1 MNEDKSKRGI
11 SRRGFLRGAGM
22 GAGAAG
28 VAAVAAVAV
37 AGGSPVSAETAGGDK
52 RRSVGYRETEHV
64 RQVYELSRF

>member
-1 MNEDKSKRGI
+1 MNEDKNNKGL

-28 VAAVAAVAV
+28 VAAVATAAG
-37 AGGSPVSAETAGGDK
+37 AGGSPVRAETAGEDGRK
-52 RRSVGYRETEHV
+52 SVGYRETEHV

>member
-28 VAAVAAVAV
+28 VVAV
-37 AGGSPVSAETAGGDK
+37 ATVAGAGGSSVSAETAGGDK

>member
-37 AGGSPVSAETAGGDK
+37 AGGSPVSAETAASDSRK
-52 RRSVGYRETEHV
+52 SVGYRETEHV
-64 RQVYELSRF
+64 RRVYELSRF